1 LSTQPALAGMAV
13 AVDGRYVRRPGM
25 GIHRYLQQV
34 IRLLLE
40 SGAEVTL
47 LTNFPADEFAEGY
60 PGVGW
65 LTASIRYNILWE
77 QVYLPRLLVRQGF
90 DIYWAPANMG
100 IPFWGIGRTLSVWTL
115 HDVAP
120 VKLPRMYLWGRP
132 RFAGPY
138 LVWTSAGL
146 LRSEVI
152 FTDSR
157 ASARDVRALS
167 RRTAIVAPPVWYKDD
182 FGPVPGDSE
191 SSAQASGLVSPE
203 CRYLLYNGGRDPR
216 KNLPRLLEAFR
227 LVIDRDPGLFLVL
240 MGKGYEALA
249 RLCEDLGIADN
260 VILTGYVS
268 EAIKSEMLR
277 RATALVY
284 PSLYEGYGLPI
295 LEAFAHGTP
304 VIAAR
309 NSSLPEIAGDAAL
322 YVDARDPRSIAEAML
337 EVQESDVQAR
347 LSEAGAARW
356 SAYDAHTV
364 RASVVEQ
371 LVRASKRKAA
381 RELGRKTITGAR
393 YART

>member
-1 LSTQPALAGMAV
+1 
-13 AVDGRYVRRPGM
+13 
-25 GIHRYLQQV
+25 
-34 IRLLLE
+34 
-40 SGAEVTL
+40 
-47 LTNFPADEFAEGY
+47 
-60 PGVGW
+60 
-65 LTASIRYNILWE
+65 
-77 QVYLPRLLVRQGF
+77 
-90 DIYWAPANMG
+90 
-100 IPFWGIGRTLSVWTL
+100 
-115 HDVAP
+115 
-120 VKLPRMYLWGRP
+120 
-132 RFAGPY
+132 
-138 LVWTSAGL
+138 
-146 LRSEVI
+146 
-152 FTDSR
+152 
-157 ASARDVRALS
+157 
-167 RRTAIVAPPVWYKDD
+167 
-182 FGPVPGDSE
+182 
-191 SSAQASGLVSPE
+191 
-203 CRYLLYNGGRDPR
+203 
-216 KNLPRLLEAFR
+216 
-227 LVIDRDPGLFLVL
+227 

-381 RELGRKTITGAR
+381 REPGRKTITGAR